1 MNPQQPLTRSGMMDH
16 SAGSLPEENPL
27 ESLSREINT
36 PLGVALTASTNL
48 EDLVA
53 SFRESLSEA
62 PLSEAEIL
70 DYLTDLAASARLVTR
85 GIQRTAEV
93 LREQAHTEAE
103 PSQGELF
110 IAGAY
115 GRFA

>member
-27 ESLSREINT
+27 EILSREINT

-53 SFRESLSEA
+53 SFRESLTDS
-62 PLSEAEIL
+62 PLTEAEIL
-70 DYLTDLAASARLVTR
+70 DYLSDLAASARLVTR
-85 GIQRTAEV
+85 GIQRASEV
-93 LREQAHTEAE
+93 LREQVHSE
-103 PSQGELF
+103 PENSQGELF
-110 IAGAY
+110 ITGAY